1 MVVVVDNAQVKHKI
15 QEQQQQEQQL
25 EWPLAARQKR
35 KKRYFPLVSM
45 KMYIKPLK
53 VLHYYIFVQLEI
65 NLTKNI

>member
-25 EWPLAARQKR
+25 EWPLAARQKH

-53 VLHYYIFVQLEI
+53 DVHY
-65 NLTKNI
+65 